1 VRTACTAPAGVGEGA
16 VGHDPLDR
24 DAQAGKPAEG
34 AGEEGGAGG
43 TALGRQDF
51 GMGQPGGVVHR
62 DVQGVRPQAAEAA
75 PLRAIAVDRW
85 PTVTKRGSAL
95 RSTWR
100 SSPGRSRW

>member
-62 DVQGVRPQAAEAA
+62 DVQGVRPQPRRRPRFERL
-75 PLRAIAVDRW
+75 PWTGGR
-85 PTVTKRGSAL
+85 
-95 RSTWR
+95 
-100 SSPGRSRW
+100 RSRSAGAP